1 MEQQS
6 SRPGFSHRGQPP
18 KSFQEQPMIPT
29 NTIKGLALATALAV
43 GSACAGVRKKTT
55 DINPSMSRA
64 PTCANAIAVY
74 NSRADVPY
82 DYYELAWIEAQ
93 GNSVWTTDNQLQQQ
107 IRNGAAKVGANAV
120 IVNPVQQ
127 NKTTVK
133 VLGEVIG
140 TKSATQKASALA
152 IYMPGDAARVRT
164 ACGG

>member
-1 MEQQS
+1 
-6 SRPGFSHRGQPP
+6 
-18 KSFQEQPMIPT
+18 MIAST
-29 NTIKGLALATALAV
+29 TIKGLALATVLAV

-55 DINPSMSRA
+55 DVNPRMNRA
-64 PTCANAIAVY
+64 PTCAAAIAVY

-140 TKSATQKASALA
+140 MKSATQKASALA

-164 ACGG
+164 ACGT

>member
-1 MEQQS
+1 
-6 SRPGFSHRGQPP
+6 
-18 KSFQEQPMIPT
+18 MIGT
-29 NTIKGLALATALAV
+29 NIFKGIALACALAA

-64 PTCANAIAVY
+64 PTCATAIAVY

-93 GNSVWTTDNQLQQQ
+93 GNSVWTTDNQLQTQ

-127 NKTTVK
+127 AKSTVK
-133 VLGEVIG
+133 VLGEAIG
-140 TKSATQKASALA
+140 TNSATQKATALA
-152 IYMPGDAARVRT
+152 VYMPGDAARVRS
-164 ACGG
+164 ACGTA